1 MLQFRSSVSTVTDI
15 RVWKLDVCVCQSV
28 YLLGVFVISLKL
40 LGVFVISLKF
50 LVWKQPKRPLT
61 INFYFYY
68 DHVLVSKRKQKIYG
82 PNDAATDEKHVAMQM
97 ATSLDSAT

>member
-1 MLQFRSSVSTVTDI
+1 M
-15 RVWKLDVCVCQSV
+15 
-28 YLLGVFVISLKL
+28 
-40 LGVFVISLKF
+40 
-50 LVWKQPKRPLT
+50 QPKRPLT